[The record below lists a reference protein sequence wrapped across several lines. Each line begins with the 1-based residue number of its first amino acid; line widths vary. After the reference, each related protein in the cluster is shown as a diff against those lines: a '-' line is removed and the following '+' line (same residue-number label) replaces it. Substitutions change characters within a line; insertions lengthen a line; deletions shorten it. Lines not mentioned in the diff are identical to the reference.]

1 MSLIFCTF
9 ATAKVCATE
18 RMKLSV
24 IILSYAID
32 EEVYRMNCRAI
43 ESLFVSE
50 EWELT
55 NEGIN
60 ELTNE
65 REISNLQS
73 PISKSS
79 LDVLLIESNR
89 EAKYT
94 YDSRVRVLVP
104 EEKFGFHRFFNI
116 GLDNTSG
123 EFVAFCNNDI
133 VFTPGWWSA
142 IMKVKEQ
149 HPKFMCFS
157 PVDSSY
163 PMMAEEMARGQEY
176 VIGWENKRHFA
187 AWCFVWERKVF
198 KTIGRFDERYD
209 FYSAD
214 GDELLTLRKYAVPNV
229 LVTGSE
235 VKHLSQ
241 VVTKKMDS
249 LKSAVIPLEIRE
261 KYPLTDEEIRRGLAW
276 LWEDVRFYEAYQKD
290 KMKWGHWRMVKR
302 VNHFFERHPRLHVR
316 PLAMLLYNRHVNVL
330 LTKLLRLKW

>member
-1 MSLIFCTF
+1 
-9 ATAKVCATE
+9 
-18 RMKLSV
+18 MKLSV
-24 IILSYAID
+24 IILSYTID

-43 ESLFVSE
+43 ESLFASE
-50 EWELT
+50 EWALT

-65 REISNLQS
+65 RKISNFQS

-79 LDVLLIESNR
+79 LEVLLIESNQ

-116 GLDNTSG
+116 GLDNASG

-133 VFTPGWWSA
+133 VFQSGWWSA
-142 IMKVKEQ
+142 IMKVKKE
-149 HPKFMCFS
+149 HPRFMCFS

-163 PMMAEEMARGQEY
+163 PMMVEEIATGKEY
-176 VIGWENKRHFA
+176 TIGWENKRHFA

-198 KTIGRFDERYD
+198 KTIGLFDETFD

-214 GDELLTLRKYAVPNV
+214 DDELQTLHYWAIPNV

-241 VVTKKMDS
+241 VVTKKVGIN
-249 LKSAVIPLEIRE
+249 KYAVTDKE
-261 KYPLTDEEIRRGLAW
+261 KYPLSEYEIKRGWTW
-276 LWEDVRFYEAYQKD
+276 LWEDVRFYVAYQREKN
-290 KMKWGHWRMVKR
+290 KWGSHWMRKR
-302 VNHFFERHPRLHVR
+302 VNEFLERHSWLNIR
-316 PLAMLLYNRHVNVL
+316 PVTKFLYNRRVNLFLAKITGVSDPNPVHFSE
-330 LTKLLRLKW
+330 K

>member
-1 MSLIFCTF
+1 MP
-9 ATAKVCATE
+9 
-18 RMKLSV
+18 KLSV

-43 ESLFVSE
+43 ESLFASE

-94 YDSRVRVLVP
+94 YNSRVRVLVP
-104 EEKFGFHRFFNI
+104 DEKFGFHRFFNI
-116 GLDNTSG
+116 GLDHTSG
-123 EFVAFCNNDI
+123 EYVAFCNNDI
-133 VFTPGWWSA
+133 VFEKGWWSE
-142 IMKVKEQ
+142 IMKVKTQ

-163 PMMAEEMARGQEY
+163 PMMAEEIAKGKEY

-198 KTIGRFDERYD
+198 KTIWRFDETFD
-209 FYSAD
+209 FYAAD
-214 GDELLTLRKYAVPNV
+214 DDELLTLRKYAIPNV

-241 VVTKKMDS
+241 VVTKKVGIN
-249 LKSAVIPLEIRE
+249 KYAVTDKN
-261 KYPLTDEEIRRGLAW
+261 KYPISDFELMHRRYW
-276 LWEDVRFYEAYQKD
+276 LWNDYRFYIAYRRAEA
-290 KMKWGHWRMVKR
+290 KWGNEWMIKR
-302 VNHFFERHPRLHVR
+302 INHFFERHLWLHVR
-316 PLAMLLYNRHVNVL
+316 PITKLMYNRRVNLFLAQLMGLADPNPVQFSE
-330 LTKLLRLKW
+330 